1 MKYNGVTSLN
11 NYNVKHKRYMDNNT
25 NVSRGSRVGSAN
37 PMYGRTQSQATRD
50 AIAKS
55 QRERYE
61 RMKEKIHHTTM
72 DEFLQG
78 ENFKRRVAAILRE
91 ELMKVVDRRISI
103 PL

>member
-1 MKYNGVTSLN
+1 MKYNEVTSLN

-37 PMYGRTQSQATRD
+37 PMYGRTQSQQTKD
-50 AIAKS
+50 AISKS

-61 RMKEKIHHTTM
+61 RMKDKIHHTTM
-72 DEFLQG
+72 DEFLKG
-78 ENFKRRVAAILRE
+78 ENFKRRVAEILRE
-91 ELMKVVDRRISI
+91 ELLKVVDRKVNI

>member
-1 MKYNGVTSLN
+1 
-11 NYNVKHKRYMDNNT
+11 MDNNT

-37 PMYGRTQSQATRD
+37 PMYGRSQSQQTRD
-50 AIAKS
+50 AISKS

>member
-1 MKYNGVTSLN
+1 
-11 NYNVKHKRYMDNNT
+11 MDNN
-25 NVSRGSRVGSAN
+25 NKVSRASRVGSAN
-37 PMYGRTQSQATRD
+37 PMFGRSQSQQTRD
-50 AIAKS
+50 AISKS

-61 RMKEKIHHTTM
+61 RMNEKIHHTTM

>member
-1 MKYNGVTSLN
+1 MNDSNNVTKS
-11 NYNVKHKRYMDNNT
+11 
-25 NVSRGSRVGSAN
+25 SRSGSAN
-37 PMYGRTQSQATRD
+37 PMYGRTQSQQTRD

-72 DEFLQG
+72 DEFLKG
-78 ENFKRRVAAILRE
+78 ESFQKRVAEILKE
-91 ELMKVVDRRISI
+91 ELMKVANRTINI

>member
-1 MKYNGVTSLN
+1 MN
-11 NYNVKHKRYMDNNT
+11 DNNK
-25 NVSRGSRVGSAN
+25 VLRASRVGSAN
-37 PMYGRTQSQATRD
+37 PMYGRSQSQQTRD
-50 AIAKS
+50 AISKS

-78 ENFKRRVAAILRE
+78 EDFKKKVTSILRE

>member
-1 MKYNGVTSLN
+1 
-11 NYNVKHKRYMDNNT
+11 MDDNK

-37 PMYGRTQSQATRD
+37 PMYGRSQSQQTRD

-78 ENFKRRVAAILRE
+78 ENFKRRVAEILRE
-91 ELMKVVDRRISI
+91 ELMKVVDRRVVI

>member
-1 MKYNGVTSLN
+1 MNGN
-11 NYNVKHKRYMDNNT
+11 NK
-25 NVSRGSRVGSAN
+25 VSRTSRVGSAN
-37 PMYGRTQSQATRD
+37 PMFGRSQSQQTRD
-50 AIAKS
+50 AISKS

>member
-1 MKYNGVTSLN
+1 MN
-11 NYNVKHKRYMDNNT
+11 NNT

-78 ENFKRRVAAILRE
+78 ESFKRRVAEILRE
-91 ELMKVVDRRISI
+91 EMAKVVGRPMSI

>member
-1 MKYNGVTSLN
+1 ME
-11 NYNVKHKRYMDNNT
+11 NT
-25 NVSRGSRVGSAN
+25 NKFSKCSRVGEAN
-37 PMYGRTQSQATRD
+37 PMYGRTQSQQTKD
-50 AIAKS
+50 AISKS

-78 ENFKRRVAAILRE
+78 ESLKKRIAEILRE
-91 ELMKVVDRRISI
+91 ELMKLIQRKTII

>member
-1 MKYNGVTSLN
+1 MESDINI
-11 NYNVKHKRYMDNNT
+11 
-25 NVSRGSRVGSAN
+25 SRQSRKSESN
-37 PMYGRTQSQATRD
+37 PIYGRTQSQQTRD
-50 AIAKS
+50 TISKY

-78 ENFKRRVAAILRE
+78 ESLKKRIAKILRE
-91 ELMKVVDRRISI
+91 ELMKLIQRKTII

>member
-1 MKYNGVTSLN
+1 MN
-11 NYNVKHKRYMDNNT
+11 NNN

-37 PMYGRTQSQATRD
+37 PMYGRSQSQQTRD

-72 DEFLQG
+72 DEFLQS
-78 ENFKRRVAAILRE
+78 ENFKRRVAEILRE
-91 ELMKVVDRRISI
+91 EMMRVADRRIAI

>member
-1 MKYNGVTSLN
+1 
-11 NYNVKHKRYMDNNT
+11 MDNNT

-61 RMKEKIHHTTM
+61 RMK
-72 DEFLQG
+72 
-78 ENFKRRVAAILRE
+78 
-91 ELMKVVDRRISI
+91 
-103 PL
+103 

>member
-1 MKYNGVTSLN
+1 MSIN
-11 NYNVKHKRYMDNNT
+11 NQ
-25 NVSRGSRVGSAN
+25 VSRPSRVGEAN
-37 PMYGRTQSQATRD
+37 PMYGRSQSQQTKD
-50 AIAKS
+50 AISKS

>member
-1 MKYNGVTSLN
+1 
-11 NYNVKHKRYMDNNT
+11 MDNNK

-37 PMYGRTQSQATRD
+37 PMYGRSQSQQTRD

-78 ENFKRRVAAILRE
+78 ENFRRRVAEILRE
-91 ELMKVVDRRISI
+91 ELMKVVDRRVVI